1 MDTTK
6 KPNILYIMADQMAAP
21 LLSIYNSSS
30 RIKTPNIETLAESG
44 VVFESAYC
52 NSPLCAPSRF
62 TMVSGQLPSR
72 IGGYDNASDLP
83 ADTPTYSHYL
93 RAQGY
98 HTALSGKMHF
108 AGPDQLHGYEE
119 RLTSDIYP
127 GDYGWTVDWDQ
138 PELRKDWYH
147 DMSSVME
154 AGPCVR
160 SNQLDFDDEVV
171 HKATQYLYDHVRYRT
186 GQPFCLTVSM
196 THPHDPYTMTK
207 DYWDM
212 YEDVDIPLPQTPA
225 LPQDKLDPHSQRVM
239 KIVDLW
245 DREIPEERI
254 KAARRAYFAAC
265 TYVDTQIGKLMT
277 VLKNCGLADDTIVV
291 FTGDHGDML
300 GEKGLW
306 YKMVWYEMS
315 ARVPMIVSA
324 PGKYQPKRVK
334 ENVSTMDL
342 LPTFVA
348 MSGGSVDPTLPL
360 DGVSLMPY
368 LDESSSGEKTDT
380 VLGEYMAEGTLA
392 PVVMIRRGPW
402 KFIYSPIDPPMLF
415 NVEADPTESTNL
427 AEGIQLP
434 SHHVAVKDSC
444 PQAAAPPKPT
454 GPAPLPTPVTSPS
467 PQTLP
472 VPFFSQ
478 SNTSNPAIF
487 TPPRSPSPNK
497 ATTVARG
504 AIKPAE
510 LAALLAS
517 FHEEVHARWDFKR
530 IHQEVLHSQRRRRL
544 VYSALIEGKI
554 TAWDYTPP
562 TDGSQMYIRNVGQ
575 SALGN
580 VEFLNR
586 WPRVGREVQ
595 FRP

>member
-1 MDTTK
+1 MTSTK

-21 LLSIYNSSS
+21 LLSIHDDSSP
-30 RIKTPNIETLAESG
+30 IKTPNIEKLAQSG

-72 IGGYDNASDLP
+72 IGSYDNASDLP
-83 ADTPTYSHYL
+83 ADTPTYAHYL

-98 HTALSGKMHF
+98 HTALAGKMHF

-119 RLTSDIYP
+119 RLTTDIYP
-127 GDYGWTVDWDQ
+127 GDYGWTVDWDR

-147 DMSSVME
+147 DMSSVMD

-171 HKATQYLYDHVRYRT
+171 HQATQYLYDRVRYGD

-196 THPHDPYTMTK
+196 THPHDPYTMTR

-212 YEDVDIPLPQTPA
+212 YEDVEIPLPKTPA
-225 LPQDKLDPHSQRVM
+225 LAQDEQDPHSQRVL
-239 KIVDLW
+239 KIIDLW
-245 DREIPEERI
+245 GREIPEERI

-265 TYVDTQIGKLMT
+265 TYVDTQIGKLMNA
-277 VLKNCGLADDTIVV
+277 LKNCGLADDTIVV

-315 ARVPMIVSA
+315 ARVPMLVYA
-324 PGKYQPKRVK
+324 PGRYQPKRVK

-348 MSGGSVDPTLPL
+348 MSGSSVDPALPL

-368 LDESSSGEKTDT
+368 LDGSSGERTDT

-415 NVEADPTESTNL
+415 NVKADPTESTNL
-427 AEGIQLP
+427 AEGIKLL
-434 SHHVAVKDSC
+434 SLHVAVEEK
-444 PQAAAPPKPT
+444 PKPAEFQPT
-454 GPAPLPTPVTSPS
+454 GPAPLPTPAASPS
-467 PQTLP
+467 PQSLLL
-472 VPFFSQ
+472 PFFSQ
-478 SNTSNPAIF
+478 PNTFSPSVV

-497 ATTVARG
+497 AAAATGG
-504 AIKPAE
+504 AGKATD
-510 LAALLAS
+510 LAALLAT
-517 FHEEVHARWDFKR
+517 FLEEVHTRWNFKVL
-530 IHQEVLHSQRRRRL
+530 QEKVLNSQRRRRL
-544 VYSALIEGKI
+544 VYSALTKGRI
-554 TAWDYTPP
+554 TSWDYTPMS
-562 TDGSQMYIRNVGQ
+562 DGSKMYIRNVGQ
-575 SALGN
+575 GALGN
-580 VEFLNR
+580 VEHLHR

-595 FRP
+595 YRP